1 MNAALRQARPSDA
14 LSVAD
19 VLLLSRKAFLP
30 FAPLVHSDDEVRQWI
45 AGVLIPS
52 GGVIVSAVAGEVV
65 GMLAL
70 SRESACGWI
79 DQLYLH
85 PSVVGR
91 GIGSQL
97 IERAKQ
103 ELGSPIRLY
112 TFHANTASRR
122 FYERCGFRAIA
133 FSDGHANEER
143 CPDVLYEYVGGMD
156 IGAPNRQ
163 SAENVTPSP
172 HPHYHG
178 ASGEDSP

>member
-30 FAPLVHSDDEVRQWI
+30 FAPLVHSDDEVRRWI
-45 AGVLIPS
+45 ATVLIPT
-52 GGVIVSAVAGEVV
+52 GGVIVAVISEEVV
-65 GMLAL
+65 GMMAL
-70 SRESACGWI
+70 SRETACGWI

-112 TFHANTASRR
+112 TFQANTASRR

-133 FSDGHANEER
+133 SSDGHANEER